1 MKKNKKIVFIIGAV
15 VLVCLLFLLGL
26 YFTGNLNINLLAVN
40 KVSPVIQTQNTTID
54 LVNIER
60 AKNNLS
66 PIIADKNLCVLA
78 KELAEDREASYKVL
92 TNLPVV
98 TDSKYSKY
106 TKNYSKFNAVYSTSN
121 DILVDLFRKNEKLVP
136 PDSYESLARSAL
148 SQIVEGGV
156 AIGLVPSSKYGCA
169 ESSTGLVGYK
179 PFGVVILTE

>member
-15 VLVCLLFLLGL
+15 VLVSILILAVL

-40 KVSPVIQTQNTTID
+40 KVSTVVKTQNTTID

-66 PIIADKNLCVLA
+66 PIIADKNLCALA
-78 KELAEDREASYKVL
+78 KEIAEDREAGYKVIN
-92 TNLPVV
+92 NLPEYS
-98 TDSKYSKY
+98 DSKYSKY
-106 TKNYSKFNAVYSTSN
+106 TKNYSKFNVVYSTSN
-121 DILVDLFRKNEKLVP
+121 DILVDLFRNNDKLVP

-156 AIGLVPSSKYGCA
+156 AIGLVPTSKYGCG
-169 ESSTGLVGYK
+169 ESSSGLVGYK
-179 PFGVVILTE
+179 PFGVILFAE

>member
-1 MKKNKKIVFIIGAV
+1 MKKNKKIVMIIGAV
-15 VLVCLLFLLGL
+15 VLVSLLILASL

-40 KVSPVIQTQNTTID
+40 KVSPLIQTQNTTID

-60 AKNNLS
+60 AKKNLS
-66 PIIADKNLCVLA
+66 PITADKNLCDLA

-92 TNLPVV
+92 TTLPIV

-121 DILVDLFRKNEKLVP
+121 DILVDLFKKNDKLVP

-156 AIGLVPSSKYGCA
+156 AIGLVPTSKYGCG
-169 ESSTGLVGYK
+169 ESSTGTVGYK
-179 PFGVVILTE
+179 PFGVIIFTE